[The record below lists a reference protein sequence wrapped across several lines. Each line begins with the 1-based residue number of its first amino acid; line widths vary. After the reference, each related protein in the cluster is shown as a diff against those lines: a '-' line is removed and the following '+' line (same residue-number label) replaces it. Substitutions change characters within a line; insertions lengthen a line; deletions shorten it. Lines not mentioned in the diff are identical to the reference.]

1 MDHQTDSE
9 IWLEIIDQ
17 QEIKSIPTI
26 MRRDAWHDLA
36 DPTRRKMIELLSED
50 DLQINDIADK
60 FEISRPA
67 VSKHLKILEQSDV
80 IKISN
85 IGRERICSLR
95 AESLREVHQ
104 WVQQYEKF
112 WLQKLDDLEDH
123 LKSGI

>member
-9 IWLEIIDQ
+9 IWLEISDQ
-17 QEIKSIPTI
+17 QETESIPTI
-26 MRRDAWHDLA
+26 MRRDAWQAVA
-36 DPTRRKMIELLSED
+36 DPTRRKMIELLSKD
-50 DLQINDIADK
+50 DLQINDIADQ

-80 IKISN
+80 IKIRN

-95 AESLREVHQ
+95 AESLREVYQ

-112 WLQKLDDLEDH
+112 WLQKLDDLEDY